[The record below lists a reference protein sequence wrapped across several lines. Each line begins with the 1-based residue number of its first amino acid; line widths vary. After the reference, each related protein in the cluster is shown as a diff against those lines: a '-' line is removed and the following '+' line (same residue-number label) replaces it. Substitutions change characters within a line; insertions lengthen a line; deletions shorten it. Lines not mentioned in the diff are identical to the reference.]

1 LKSDNPL
8 EIPQSQLERI
18 EPIVDS
24 LLAELR
30 RRTRTLPSQ
39 TSSALVYELE
49 SERFVAGQRQ
59 SEAGE

>member
-1 LKSDNPL
+1 MKSDNPL
-8 EIPQSQLERI
+8 EIPKSQLERI

-30 RRTRTLPSQ
+30 RGTRTLSSQ
-39 TSSALVYELE
+39 TGSALVYDLE
-49 SERFVAGQRQ
+49 TERLVAVQRE